1 MKTLLGE
8 KIDPKCRGLVYF
20 CDYNYNDATLDIIG
34 CVQFESPSQ
43 AIMVYS
49 EVPNPES
56 QIAMGGTKEE
66 FEEELIQ
73 LHKRMQDPKWL
84 VELAGYL

>member
-1 MKTLLGE
+1 MKTLLSE
-8 KIDPKCRGLVYF
+8 EINPECRGLVYF
-20 CDYNYNDATLDIIG
+20 CDYNYNDATLYIIG

-56 QIAMGGTKEE
+56 QIAMSGTK
-66 FEEELIQ
+66 
-73 LHKRMQDPKWL
+73 KN
-84 VELAGYL
+84 V